1 MNKSFFILY
10 MLAVPVILLGQKNVI
25 PAIQTQMLGIQLP
38 EGSKQDK
45 RLLSVAAA
53 GSFLSTS
60 SEYKNLEFTPVE
72 VYSIPIASGFNIEI
86 VRTNLLANGYNVK
99 FDNGDNKLLWFS
111 RNNNNWLVYL
121 SQEANETNI
130 YIGKATGK
138 FPADFDNSGSP
149 LIPGTSTAIGN
160 LQKTVNPDNGSAIIP
175 PAKQENKPVQSSS
188 SNGNFQY
195 STSNFDDGW
204 VSTIQKDW
212 VLVEKGNARVYLF
225 YAVPYNAD
233 NFSGTGVMDRDYY
246 WDNYISGQFQT
257 AAKQYNDAGEFV
269 SSLKPKYVEGRGT
282 DPVTGSPVFVAMAL
296 SVAPNSARMTVA
308 AYPDEASFRQAFPKS
323 NDNFTSD
330 LTSMSRYNKFA
341 IGANDFVGT
350 WQNGNTSTLQWAY
363 ETPSGYEGYAGM
375 TVAATSDEFTFNAD
389 NTYSSIHNG
398 ATGAVGAMSTYQQNY
413 KGTSTV
419 SNWNMVLTNRWQGQT
434 YNFDAYYEAIKGG
447 RLLYL
452 NDNGGSKFQLVK
464 VK

>member
-1 MNKSFFILY
+1 
-10 MLAVPVILLGQKNVI
+10 MLAVPVTLPGQKNVI
-25 PAIQTQMLGIQLP
+25 TVTQTQMLGIKLP

-72 VYSIPIASGFNIEI
+72 VYSIPIASGFNLES
-86 VRTNLLANGYNVK
+86 VRTNLIANGYNVK
-99 FDNGDNKLLWFS
+99 FDNGDKKLLWSS
-111 RNNNNWLVYL
+111 RENNNWLVYL
-121 SQEANETNI
+121 SNEANETNI

-138 FPADFDNSGSP
+138 YPDSDRFVSSQNSGTSP
-149 LIPGTSTAIGN
+149 ANGN
-160 LQKTVNPDNGSAIIP
+160 LEKTVNPGSGSAIIP
-175 PAKQENKPVQSSS
+175 PTKQESKPVQTSS
-188 SNGNFQY
+188 SNGNFQF

-204 VSTIQKDW
+204 VATIQKEW
-212 VLVEKGNARVYLF
+212 ILVEKENARVYLF

-246 WDNYISGQFQT
+246 WDNYISKQFHIT
-257 AAKQYNDAGEFV
+257 TKQYNDAGEFV
-269 SSLKPKYVEGRGT
+269 SSLQPKYVEGIGT
-282 DPVTGSPVFVAMAL
+282 DPVTGSPVFVAMTL
-296 SVAPNSARMTVA
+296 SVAPNSAQMTIA
-308 AYPDEASFRQAFPKS
+308 AYPDEASFRKTFPKA
-323 NDNFTSD
+323 NDKFTSD
-330 LTSMSRYNKFA
+330 LTAMSRYNKFA

-350 WQNGNTSTLQWAY
+350 WQDGNTSTLQWAY

-375 TVAATSDEFTFNAD
+375 TVAATSAEFTFNAD

-398 ATGAVGAMSTYQQNY
+398 ATGAVGAMSTYQQKY

-434 YNFDAYYEAIKGG
+434 YNFEAYYKAVKGG

-452 NDNGGSKFQLVK
+452 NDNAGSKFQLVK